1 MVCPAI
7 DPHWNGAARFGK
19 PKALVEANGVT
30 VRREHYLMK
39 VSIFL
44 KHCGHQFAADAPS
57 LKVRMHKQMGKIN
70 DQVPVRNSICQ
81 SDQQIIGTCRYQSV
95 RVV

>member
-44 KHCGHQFAADAPS
+44 KHCGHQFAADAP
-57 LKVRMHKQMGKIN
+57 L
-70 DQVPVRNSICQ
+70 
-81 SDQQIIGTCRYQSV
+81 
-95 RVV
+95 